1 MTCCI
6 CRSVR
11 FFYCHRKKNRIRFF
25 FYHNHFVF
33 QLFTEYGR
41 LAMEEINLKPF
52 QVLTVFNQTT
62 PNVSDAFI
70 TVPQQACAYLDLCV
84 LRVSPWCSWSVTGV
98 TLMST
103 TTVWEEA
110 TISWIKDFKWVL
122 DFSSVLWPTAPPH
135 PLLQCLIENVLYQTT
150 VEQVMPPPGWV
161 IYF

>member
-1 MTCCI
+1 M
-6 CRSVR
+6 
-11 FFYCHRKKNRIRFF
+11 FFQVYNLSQNIQEDDLLHLQVSEILLLPLKKKKQNMFF

-84 LRVSPWCSWSVTGV
+84 LRVSP
-98 TLMST
+98 
-103 TTVWEEA
+103 
-110 TISWIKDFKWVL
+110 
-122 DFSSVLWPTAPPH
+122 
-135 PLLQCLIENVLYQTT
+135 
-150 VEQVMPPPGWV
+150 
-161 IYF
+161 